1 MDASVDADDVV
12 GVSGAEVVDASVDA
26 DDALVVSKYSSVLS
40 SCGTIVCTRYQ
51 VHERAIGSN
60 SEIIAISFKS
70 FMFLA

>member
-1 MDASVDADDVV
+1 MDAGGDVDEL
-12 GVSGAEVVDASVDA
+12 SGAEVVDALVDVG
-26 DDALVVSKYSSVLS
+26 DAVGVSKYPSVLS